1 MVEKGRIES
10 TLETAWED
18 RGLKEPTSACDSN
31 YIDDLTMFMAWHNWC
46 LHEQNRVLSQIL
58 HNQYQKITNLQNDTD
73 QQLRNTTTFNNVL
86 RNEST
91 RRVGITAR
99 VAPLRKRLAAE
110 VIDFFILLLVK
121 MFVITYCLGEQYIDK
136 YVLIIDENTT
146 IEDLQATLIQALLLR
161 LVAVAYEGY
170 CISGALPLSN
180 GSTLGKKI
188 MGLHVIR
195 CEIIENIDAIQ
206 ETILVIPG
214 NHVGT
219 FRSLLRAA
227 MKNAIISLFFPML
240 LPFHTI
246 ANHNQLIYD
255 VASGTIV
262 VEKL

>member
-121 MFVITYCLGEQYIDK
+121 MFVITYW
-136 YVLIIDENTT
+136 
-146 IEDLQATLIQALLLR
+146 
-161 LVAVAYEGY
+161 
-170 CISGALPLSN
+170 
-180 GSTLGKKI
+180 
-188 MGLHVIR
+188 
-195 CEIIENIDAIQ
+195 
-206 ETILVIPG
+206 
-214 NHVGT
+214 
-219 FRSLLRAA
+219 
-227 MKNAIISLFFPML
+227 
-240 LPFHTI
+240 
-246 ANHNQLIYD
+246 
-255 VASGTIV
+255 
-262 VEKL
+262 